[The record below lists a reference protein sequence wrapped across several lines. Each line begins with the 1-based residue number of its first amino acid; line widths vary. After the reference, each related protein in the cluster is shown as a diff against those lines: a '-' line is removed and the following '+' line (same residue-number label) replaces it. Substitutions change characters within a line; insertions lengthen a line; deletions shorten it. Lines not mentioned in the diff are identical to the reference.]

1 MRMIYRPFLNICLIL
16 MLFFAPYHNTNNAWA
31 AFEFN
36 HSCIPA
42 PDFTEFDKTNKTINV
57 GDNLGKWQSA
67 GKSVSNGDSIKF
79 AWNADDI
86 YVPPKKYMV
95 LYRLDPRFERP
106 QVFIKSWNYA
116 SKQWDSDFDKFSGA
130 CGPGSLTMYQKNPAP
145 LPASG
150 NNNVVYTKC
159 DPNSPDVNAPKY
171 TLLQQFTDYINYFN
185 FIGRSPITVNSGDV
199 INIQAVPASSFFDAG
214 PNFTTNY
221 DINSFSGK
229 KPIHYIYTDVGGL
242 TDGMGTFNFA
252 SKWYYYLIYNGFNIY
267 RLNPDENG
275 TQWFYSNNINPA
287 LGMAN
292 NSTEATAYNN
302 DVKNGNYSVIPDTA
316 IHGLGINIGGNMVK
330 APNLN
335 FNTSGVVISSFYGGF
350 FYTIAPNS
358 GVIDFI
364 SPYWPMGTVA
374 WGNPMFRS
382 VITQMPGINMKTWRP
397 ASGPDFTYDDLYQIQ
412 NNIQTS
418 GISYIE
424 IYREVLSIEIGGNTT
439 ALQNNVGVEYM
450 ISPTLPPDG
459 TSGTMVAANDTI
471 YAGSNGSLW
480 IRAVNNDPSYSVS
493 GNLNVYMATYNGP
506 TDISDFVYDDV
517 VNPILTKLNDLT
529 FTLYHGLISNL
540 TFRNIAMSLL
550 TLYIMLYGIYY
561 LAGATNI
568 TTYDL
573 VARVVKITIITTL
586 FSPGSWAFFNDHFF
600 TAFINGTSYLIY
612 NIIGTNTHQ
621 NIFGFLDVVFN
632 KFTNPD
638 LWGNLLVQFVNFQ
651 TALPFFALL
660 VIIGLLKYFL
670 TLLEV
675 VVAYLMAFVTVAV
688 LISLAPFFITFMLF
702 GRTKN
707 LFNNWI
713 SALFNAAIYPTIL
726 LIFYLLLDDIVTGLL
741 ENVAVESCWDT
752 LLPIKFSFTLKPLL
766 DWSPTFSI
774 PGFPGIGFWV
784 PASDAG
790 GIVGQ
795 QGSYF
800 TIMTSSIIFFCY
812 ANAASGLLGFVTGIV
827 GSLARVGDS
836 AAGVVPSQ
844 SMKSIL
850 SDVTVAK
857 RMAGNLGARAA
868 IAAYD
873 HGPGAVNMVQ
883 RAAIRAGE
891 YTGVTAAVTKI
902 ETTSNQLASGAVRA
916 AYNAPKNML
925 YGAGY
930 SAGKI
935 KAAGIATMS
944 ASSKAATAVGRGV
957 VSARSAAKEISGKA
971 AQKITAAVNYANG
984 GTVLKDVKTATV
996 EGLQYAKTKSKD
1008 ARTAAGKVVD
1018 KAAQK
1023 ATTAVNYASGGTV
1036 LKDAKIATV
1045 EGLSY
1050 AKKKGSEARKAAGK
1064 VVDKVAGKQLAAAN
1078 QALSKTFGKEARDDL
1093 KAAGKKMAGDLGDK
1107 MLHGV
1112 KDIGNAALIHHKKAS
1127 NARQDAKDE
1136 KADKAA
1142 ERKYARIK
1150 AKRAIEDKLYNLS
1163 DATRSLADK
1172 GKLNYNVISATYS
1185 ESKDLGKGLAPTQ
1198 KLQKKLAAQEQNDLK
1213 KTSEILA
1220 KRTEVL
1226 KKRALE
1232 DKEINDKRALREQ
1245 KKQAR
1250 VDALNDEIIDRS
1262 NARADKKEARG
1273 KEVKDYREELRA
1285 ERAAAKK
1292 KTDPSKSGEPK
1303 PTEYKQRVAEQKQA
1317 DLLKARDKT
1326 HNQEQREREKQAK
1339 IAQREGEKQERI
1351 NQRKVASELKKLHA
1365 TNLEAIKQQKLET
1378 DLATKLWD
1386 KHAKKASEALS
1397 GEVGTSFGAKIVK
1410 ASGYGVGKVIVA
1422 PEAAGRGL
1430 EAAGTK
1436 VQEFSDKIDQN
1447 ATYIA
1452 TGEAWKDAKKAGGDA
1467 RRAGVQ
1473 LGKEAVDATG
1483 KAIDGTIGAAGRAAG
1498 RGLEAAGTKVQEF
1511 SDKIDQNATYIATG
1525 EAWKDAKKAGGDAR
1539 RAGVQLGKEAVD
1551 ATGKV
1556 IKAGTHEA
1564 LEVVKAGAKVVKE
1577 VAVNKFGQEARD
1589 NRKAT
1594 RQKFKGDL
1602 GDKLLHGV
1610 KDAGLKTV
1618 INPAQKGMNKLSAS
1632 LDALVDAP
1640 SEIGHAASL
1649 VGRRVADSTHRTLE
1663 KGRDLKNNAEH
1674 SRVVLKTAL
1683 KEGYDKGT
1691 GVTPEEFE
1699 PKQQARE
1706 KEIKDV
1712 TDKRDNARIAKQQKR
1727 SKLLEA
1733 RERKDDAIGGKSAER
1748 ANQKQARIDKTKEQE
1763 KQREQD
1769 RSKKK
1774 DIRDKAIDRKIERD
1788 RQDKEREK
1796 NNKDKSPAEKLR
1808 EYKEVSE
1815 QRKKEDIADARSIAV
1830 KYGKKKK

>member
-1 MRMIYRPFLNICLIL
+1 MIYKPFLNICLIL

-31 AFEFN
+31 AFKFN

-67 GKSVSNGDSIKF
+67 GKSLSNGDSIKF

-116 SKQWDSDFDKFSGA
+116 TKQWDSDFDSFIGK

-145 LPASG
+145 LPTSG

-159 DPNSPDVNAPKY
+159 DPNSPDVNTPKY

-185 FIGRSPITVNSGDV
+185 FVGRSPITVNSGDV

-242 TDGMGTFNFA
+242 SDGLAIFGRAQAWAPYLTSQNLVPNDNYNF
-252 SKWYYYLIYNGFNIY
+252 GV
-267 RLNPDENG
+267 DENG
-275 TQWFYSNNINPA
+275 QSWFSYKTLNVTPA
-287 LGMAN
+287 FGMAN
-292 NSTEATAYNN
+292 NSTEGAALNN
-302 DVKNGNYSVIPDTA
+302 ILTHYWEVPIGIYVHCFGIDINGNFLKGVSQPYNTNN
-316 IHGLGINIGGNMVK
+316 GIAN
-330 APNLN
+330 
-335 FNTSGVVISSFYGGF
+335 GF
-350 FYTIAPNS
+350 FYAIAQNS
-358 GVIDFI
+358 GALNFM
-364 SPYWPMGTVA
+364 SPYFPMGTVA
-374 WGNPMFRS
+374 WGNPMFRN

-397 ASGPDFTYDDLYQIQ
+397 ASGSDFTYDDLYQIQ

-418 GISYIE
+418 DISYVE
-424 IYREVLSIEIGGNTT
+424 IYREVLSIEIGGNTI

-450 ISPTLPPDG
+450 ISPTSPPDG

-493 GNLNVYMATYNGP
+493 GNLNVYMATYNGS

-873 HGPGAVNMVQ
+873 HGPGVA
-883 RAAIRAGE
+883 RAAIKVGSYGLNAAAS
-891 YTGVTAAVTKI
+891 TA
-902 ETTSNQLASGAVRA
+902 
-916 AYNAPKNML
+916 YHAPKNIAKGL
-925 YGAGY
+925 GY
-930 SAGKI
+930 
-935 KAAGIATMS
+935 
-944 ASSKAATAVGRGV
+944 
-957 VSARSAAKEISGKA
+957 
-971 AQKITAAVNYANG
+971 
-984 GTVLKDVKTATV
+984 
-996 EGLQYAKTKSKD
+996 
-1008 ARTAAGKVVD
+1008 AAGKTVVAAKAIGTREGRTALGAALNSKVSRASKATNAAITSAGN
-1018 KAAQK
+1018 KAAAALTK
-1023 ATTAVNYASGGTV
+1023 
-1036 LKDAKIATV
+1036 
-1045 EGLSY
+1045 
-1050 AKKKGSEARKAAGK
+1050 AGK
-1064 VVDKVAGKQLAAAN
+1064 PAYDAMGNIAQGFNKNAQSLSEGFDQTKADAAKFTTKAKF
-1078 QALSKTFGKEARDDL
+1078 ALSKEGREARDIAKKT
-1093 KAAGKKMAGDLGDK
+1093 KAA
-1107 MLHGV
+1107 
-1112 KDIGNAALIHHKKAS
+1112 NAA
-1127 NARQDAKDE
+1127 
-1136 KADKAA
+1136 
-1142 ERKYARIK
+1142 
-1150 AKRAIEDKLYNLS
+1150 
-1163 DATRSLADK
+1163 
-1172 GKLNYNVISATYS
+1172 
-1185 ESKDLGKGLAPTQ
+1185 TQ
-1198 KLQKKLAAQEQNDLK
+1198 K
-1213 KTSEILA
+1213 
-1220 KRTEVL
+1220 
-1226 KKRALE
+1226 
-1232 DKEINDKRALREQ
+1232 
-1245 KKQAR
+1245 
-1250 VDALNDEIIDRS
+1250 
-1262 NARADKKEARG
+1262 
-1273 KEVKDYREELRA
+1273 YR
-1285 ERAAAKK
+1285 
-1292 KTDPSKSGEPK
+1292 D
-1303 PTEYKQRVAEQKQA
+1303 
-1317 DLLKARDKT
+1317 
-1326 HNQEQREREKQAK
+1326 
-1339 IAQREGEKQERI
+1339 
-1351 NQRKVASELKKLHA
+1351 
-1365 TNLEAIKQQKLET
+1365 
-1378 DLATKLWD
+1378 
-1386 KHAKKASEALS
+1386 HAKKLEENKALS
-1397 GEVGTSFGAKIVK
+1397 LAK
-1410 ASGYGVGKVIVA
+1410 AQEKVA
-1422 PEAAGRGL
+1422 
-1430 EAAGTK
+1430 
-1436 VQEFSDKIDQN
+1436 N
-1447 ATYIA
+1447 
-1452 TGEAWKDAKKAGGDA
+1452 KKAREKFRQD
-1467 RRAGVQ
+1467 VY
-1473 LGKEAVDATG
+1473 
-1483 KAIDGTIGAAGRAAG
+1483 DGTIGAAGRGLEATGNAIKGTFGEEARNNRKAAREAAKATANHKKAHLETQKYRDHAKKLEDNKAKALAKAQAKEARKIEREKFRQDVYDGTIGAAG
-1498 RGLEAAGTKVQEF
+1498 RGLEATGNAIKGAFGEEARDKRKAAREEAKAARKIEREKKWNEF
-1511 SDKIDQNATYIATG
+1511 KDSAKGAYDATG
-1525 EAWKDAKKAGGDAR
+1525 EAIEGTF
-1539 RAGVQLGKEAVD
+1539 GKEARDKRKAAREEAKAARKIEREKKWNEFKDSAKGAYD
-1551 ATGKV
+1551 ATGEA
-1556 IKAGTHEA
+1556 IEGT
-1564 LEVVKAGAKVVKE
+1564 
-1577 VAVNKFGQEARD
+1577 FGEEARD
-1589 NRKAT
+1589 GRKAA

-1610 KDAGLKTV
+1610 KDVGNAALKPINKAGDKLAGAGNV
-1618 INPAQKGMNKLSAS
+1618 IY
-1632 LDALVDAP
+1632 DTP
-1640 SEIGHAASL
+1640 SEIGRAASL
-1649 VGRRVADSTHRTLE
+1649 VGRKVADKTHGILE
-1663 KGRDLKNNAEH
+1663 KGRDLGNK
-1674 SRVVLKTAL
+1674 VVHTGVILDSAF
-1683 KEGYDKGT
+1683 KEGYDKGQA
-1691 GVTPEEFE
+1691 VKPAEFE
-1699 PKQQARE
+1699 QNQKARE
-1706 KEIKDV
+1706 EKIEKV
-1712 TDKRDNARIAKQQKR
+1712 TTDRSEAKTAKQQ
-1727 SKLLEA
+1727 
-1733 RERKDDAIGGKSAER
+1733 ERADLFEERKTKDDAIAAKRTER
-1748 ANQKQARIDKTKEQE
+1748 DNKKQARIDKTKEQE